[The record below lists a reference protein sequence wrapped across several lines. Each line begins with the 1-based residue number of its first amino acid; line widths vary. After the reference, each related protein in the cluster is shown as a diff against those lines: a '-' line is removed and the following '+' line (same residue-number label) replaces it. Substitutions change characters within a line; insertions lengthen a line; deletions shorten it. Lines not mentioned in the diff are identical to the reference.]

1 MSVKRSSFR
10 TPMRPFRSLLLAA
23 TLCSAIAC
31 KKAESSADS
40 ATASGGDSAAA
51 KTADGDVSGQPQLA
65 LPVTAVRTD
74 RAKPYVLQIE
84 AGQARLREVT
94 LGSLGEVNGQAWVEI
109 ASGLPAGADVLAGSV
124 GALRDGTAVR
134 LMSTAS
140 KAPANGNAAA
150 SESASR

>member
-1 MSVKRSSFR
+1 VQ
-10 TPMRPFRSLLLAA
+10 
-23 TLCSAIAC
+23 
-31 KKAESSADS
+31 
-40 ATASGGDSAAA
+40 
-51 KTADGDVSGQPQLA
+51 GQPALRQGMFAKGQIELARKSALA